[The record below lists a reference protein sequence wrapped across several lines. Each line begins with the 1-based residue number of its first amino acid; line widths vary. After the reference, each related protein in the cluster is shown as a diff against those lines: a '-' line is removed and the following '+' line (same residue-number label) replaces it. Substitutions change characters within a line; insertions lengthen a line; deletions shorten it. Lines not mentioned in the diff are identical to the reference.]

1 MVGESFVSLSWA
13 PSADTD
19 VLGYKIYVDG
29 VYKKYSKSTSAT
41 IDRLSPS
48 TSYNI
53 TIKAYDKGYLYSNDS
68 NVLPVTTLSS
78 DKLAKDLMITKYIEG
93 TTSST
98 SNIYNTAIEITN
110 LTGHDVDLSNYYLNM
125 QSKSGTGYYF
135 SNAYQ
140 LEGNLEHGKSVVVID
155 PTANFSNFSP
165 SQAKFVTNS
174 SALTFTGS
182 QYVELSYGVKYLK
195 TISTNNYDM
204 SFTTVDATGF
214 KNVTNTND
222 NLSLYRNTNVTDPN
236 VNFDIAEWTA
246 YPMNYSTDLGTFLTT
261 ETPEL
266 SNFEFSIY
274 PNPVANVLHVKG
286 ENISK
291 ITKAQIYDITG
302 KLILEFEKPFVF
314 KNNLDVSE
322 LSSGLYFIKIGDF
335 SGKFIKK

>member
-1 MVGESFVSLSWA
+1 
-13 PSADTD
+13 
-19 VLGYKIYVDG
+19 
-29 VYKKYSKSTSAT
+29 
-41 IDRLSPS
+41 
-48 TSYNI
+48 
-53 TIKAYDKGYLYSNDS
+53 
-68 NVLPVTTLSS
+68 
-78 DKLAKDLMITKYIEG
+78 
-93 TTSST
+93 
-98 SNIYNTAIEITN
+98 
-110 LTGHDVDLSNYYLNM
+110 
-125 QSKSGTGYYF
+125 
-135 SNAYQ
+135 
-140 LEGNLEHGKSVVVID
+140 
-155 PTANFSNFSP
+155 
-165 SQAKFVTNS
+165 
-174 SALTFTGS
+174 
-182 QYVELSYGVKYLK
+182 VKYLK

-204 SFTTVDATGF
+204 SFTTVDAIGF

-314 KNNLDVSE
+314 KNNIDVSE

-335 SGKFIKK
+335 SEKFIKK